1 MQKRLV
7 LAYLTRDGL
16 FMLNLLLELKK
27 EKIISDLNYQFARLI
42 DSKQQNYGYSPLQKN
57 LAVLLAALVS
67 HQVAQGHT
75 ALRLGSANISN
86 FFELKNK
93 VSTQPFLQ
101 SILQKIEQ
109 ISPLEWQSV
118 LKNHIA
124 FSDSPRKI
132 APMLFQN
139 GLLYF
144 YRYWQAE
151 HNIATY
157 LHQAVEFS
165 PKIANTQLD
174 EQIIQQLFKDKQT
187 QDEIDWQK
195 VAVAT
200 ALKQNFSLIS
210 GGPGTGKTTTVVKLL
225 LALQLKQLA
234 KNAPLLQIALAA
246 PTGKAASRMKESI
259 EAKLAEEKN
268 LPQGLKE
275 AIPSEA
281 VTIHQLL
288 GARPLTEET
297 KYHAQNPLHY
307 DLLVLDESSMLDL
320 SMMEKIVQ
328 ALKPSAR
335 LIMLG
340 DKDQLA
346 SVEAGAIM
354 SELGA
359 FLQYGYSQQHCD
371 YLKEVTHYQLKAG
384 EPLPICDSL
393 SHLKHSYRF
402 GEKAWIGELA
412 NAVNEQKIQL
422 SWDILEK
429 YKNSDKL
436 ETVLYPETKEM
447 EDKANW
453 TQKSVQLVVDNAVKF
468 YRDYLLAVK
477 QRELEPQSVSI
488 ATIFEKFQ
496 QVRFLSALRVGELGV
511 ERLNH
516 FIAEGLR
523 HAGLVQFNHS
533 RERYIGKPILITENM
548 LSNKVAS
555 GDIGIIL
562 PDENGE
568 SRVYFDSKQGESEQH
583 HNLSL
588 SQVPNYEAAYIM
600 TVHKSQGSEFEHT
613 LLVLPL
619 SISPVLTKEL
629 IYTAITRAKDRFT
642 LFGSEKVW
650 KYSVASKTERQSGLK
665 EQLIAKFC

>member
-1 MQKRLV
+1 
-7 LAYLTRDGL
+7 
-16 FMLNLLLELKK
+16 MLNLLFELKQ

-42 DSKQQNYGYSPLQKN
+42 DSKQQGYDYSSQQKN
-57 LAVLLAALVS
+57 LAVLLAAWVS
-67 HQVAQGHT
+67 YQVAQGHT
-75 ALRLGSANISN
+75 ALRLDSDNSMN

-93 VSTQPFLQ
+93 ASTQPFLQ
-101 SILQKIEQ
+101 RILQKIEQ
-109 ISPLEWQSV
+109 IPPLEWQSV
-118 LKNHIA
+118 LQNHIA
-124 FSDSPRKI
+124 FSDSPQKI

-157 LHQAVEFS
+157 LQQAVEFS
-165 PKIANTQLD
+165 PKVANVELD
-174 EQIIQQLFKDKQT
+174 KQVVDQLFENKAT
-187 QDEIDWQK
+187 QSEIDWQK

-225 LALQLKQLA
+225 LGLQLKQL
-234 KNAPLLQIALAA
+234 KQNAPLLQIALAA
-246 PTGKAASRMKESI
+246 PTGKAAARMKESI
-259 EAKLAEEKN
+259 EDKLAELNN

-275 AIPSEA
+275 AIPSDA
-281 VTIHQLL
+281 VTIHRLL
-288 GARPLTEET
+288 GAKPLTEET
-297 KYHAQNPLHY
+297 KYHAKNPLHY
-307 DLLVLDESSMLDL
+307 DLLVLDESSMIDL

-346 SVEAGAIM
+346 SVEAGSIM
-354 SELGA
+354 GELGS
-359 FLQYGYSQQHCD
+359 FLQYGYSQPHCD
-371 YLKEVTHYQLKAG
+371 YLKAVTNYPIQAG
-384 EPLPICDSL
+384 QPLSICDSL

-412 NAVNEQKIQL
+412 NAVNDQKIQL

-429 YKNSDKL
+429 YKESGKL
-436 ETVLYPETKEM
+436 ETVLYPETKESD
-447 EDKANW
+447 DKANW
-453 TQKSVQLVVDNAVKF
+453 TQKSVQLVVDKAVEL
-468 YRDYLLAVK
+468 YQDYLAAVK
-477 QRELEPQSVSI
+477 QRVLDPKAVSI
-488 ATIFEKFQ
+488 SEIFQKFQ

-511 ERLNH
+511 ERLNQS
-516 FIAEGLR
+516 IAEGLR
-523 HAGLVQFNHS
+523 KSGLVQFNHS

-548 LSNKVAS
+548 PSNKVAS

-568 SRVYFDSKQGESEQH
+568 SRVYFDTKQGEVH
-583 HNLSL
+583 HSLSL
-588 SQVPNYEAAYIM
+588 SQIPNYEVAYIM

-629 IYTAITRAKDRFT
+629 VYTAITRAKERFT
-642 LFGSEKVW
+642 LFGNEKVW
-650 KYSVASKTERQSGLK
+650 KYSVGAKTERQSGLK
-665 EQLIAKFC
+665 EQLIASF